1 MELMQIMYSYW
12 RFLLLGPTETIR
24 VRKLTVGV
32 TVHKRSNVDTRSLV
46 PRLLP
51 SAGEEPGYEVDTVI
65 LVSLIPRPSY
75 IQFLYPR
82 PQALSSKCRAWE

>member
-32 TVHKRSNVDTRSLV
+32 TVCKRSNVDTRIH
-46 PRLLP
+46 LP
-51 SAGEEPGYEVDTVI
+51 SAGEEPGYEVDTLI

-75 IQFLYPR
+75 IQFLYPQ
-82 PQALSSKCRAWE
+82 PQALSSKCRAWG